1 MIVGGIS
8 YITDRNGNPNVFKL
22 ERNANGLWLN
32 DNWAK
37 PDNRWNPEN
46 QLVFALRKYYLF
58 PAFRRSR
65 KLCLL
70 SGVFCG
76 LSKLFFHP
84 QSILPISSILVAIF
98 SYCLLEIN
106 FPSQAVDTRNL
117 IISTV
122 KIHSDNFSAFLSFS
136 LKYEVY
142 ESSKRLRNLSS
153 ILAPRVKRAV
163 FGI

>member
-1 MIVGGIS
+1 VGVSGIS

-22 ERNANGLWLN
+22 ERNDNGLWLN

-37 PDNRWNPEN
+37 PDNRWNPDN
-46 QLVFALRKYYLF
+46 QVVFTLRKYYLF
-58 PAFRRSR
+58 PA
-65 KLCLL
+65 LL

-84 QSILPISSILVAIF
+84 QNILPISSILIAIF

-106 FPSQAVDTRNL
+106 FPSQAVETRNFR
-117 IISTV
+117 ISTV

-142 ESSKRLRNLSS
+142 DSSKRSRNLSS
-153 ILAPRVKRAV
+153 ILAPRVNLAV
-163 FGI
+163 LGI